1 VLHCVAACCNVFTV
15 APAPTC
21 MCVYEEEYTHVAVC
35 CSVLQ
40 CVAVWCCV
48 LQCVAVCCSV
58 FTVAPAP
65 PVCVYMR
72 RNSRMLQCVAVCCS
86 VLQCAAVF
94 HTHLFVCI
102 CGGIHVCCSILQF
115 AAGCCSVFT
124 RKSSIFQQRRSI
136 NNSTSTC
143 VYEHT
148 LYFHTHLN

>member
-1 VLHCVAACCNVFTV
+1 MLHCVAACCNVFTV

-65 PVCVYMR
+65 PVCVHMR

-86 VLQCAAVF
+86 VRQCFTPTFLCVYAE
-94 HTHLFVCI
+94 
-102 CGGIHVCCSILQF
+102 
-115 AAGCCSVFT
+115 VFT
-124 RKSSIFQQRRSI
+124 CVAVYCSLLQGVAVCSLERALYFSKGVLSIIAHQRAYMNTRSI
-136 NNSTSTC
+136 SI
-143 VYEHT
+143 HI
-148 LYFHTHLN
+148 